1 MKTGDYAYFDGTI
14 SPEFNENKKL
24 KGIVVVEDE
33 YHAFA
38 MHPKLIEDVDWYDGK
53 KACEEVF
60 AQMPNLRQCQAIY
73 DNKEVLNQSLA
84 AAGFTSIDDEV
95 VWSSTEY
102 NMVYAWRFP
111 MFDGTRGWNGKDNN
125 SYYVRPVL
133 ALQL

>member
-38 MHPKLIEDVDWYDGK
+38 MHPELIEDVDWYDGK
-53 KACEEVF
+53 KECEEIF
-60 AQMPNLRQCQAIY
+60 AEMPNLRQCQAIY
-73 DNKEVLNQSLA
+73 DNKEVLNKSLT
-84 AAGFTSIDDEV
+84 AAGFAPIDDEI

-102 NMVYAWRFP
+102 GNFDAWGFG
-111 MFDGTRGWNGKDNN
+111 MYNGHRSNDDKYNGYN
-125 SYYVRPVL
+125 YVRPVL
-133 ALQL
+133 AL

>member
-38 MHPKLIEDVDWYDGK
+38 MHPELIEDVDWYDGK
-53 KACEEVF
+53 KECEEIF
-60 AQMPNLRQCQAIY
+60 AEMPNLRQCQAIY
-73 DNKEVLNQSLA
+73 DNKEVLNKSLT
-84 AAGFTSIDDEV
+84 AAGFAPIDDEI

-102 NMVYAWRFP
+102 VMYFAWIFGMNDGNRDW
-111 MFDGTRGWNGKDNN
+111 FDKDYTNH
-125 SYYVRPVL
+125 YVRPVL
-133 ALQL
+133 AL